1 MKVLISGSFWNGSL
15 EESYV
20 RAFEQL
26 GITVVRFDWEQ
37 IAGAHPLASM
47 RFTNKLLRSRIAD
60 RAGKWLVTAV
70 EDSRPDLVL
79 VVKGRSIRPEVIEKI
94 GSLPHTPT
102 IVNFNPDS
110 PWEPHNSSRQLL
122 EAIPQYHAHFTWS
135 TKLIAPFASA
145 GSRMTHFLPFA
156 YDPVLHYPISETGDR
171 EFDAVFIGTYDDER
185 DALLSNLSGFKI
197 GIWGNGWGSARHVPK
212 EWIKGRAIYGEEA
225 TRILSQ
231 SASALNIL
239 RPQNRGSHNMRTF
252 EIPATSHAM
261 IASRSDMHAQWFT
274 ENESAMYFDAADE
287 LREKIDLL
295 RHDRD
300 RANTI
305 ARNGYDRVKEETYAR
320 RAAMMLSLLGL
331 QK

>member
-15 EESYV
+15 EESYA
-20 RAFEQL
+20 RAFEHL
-26 GITVVRFDWEQ
+26 GITVVRFDWDQ
-37 IAGAHPLASM
+37 IVRAHPLASM
-47 RFTNKLLRSRIAD
+47 MFANKLLGSRIAD
-60 RAGKWLVTAV
+60 RAGKWLIAAV
-70 EDSRPDLVL
+70 EDSCPDLVL

-94 GSLPHTPT
+94 GSLPHKPT

-110 PWEPHNSSRQLL
+110 PWEPQNSSRQLI
-122 EAIPQYHAHFTWS
+122 EAIPHYHAHFTWS
-135 TKLIAPFASA
+135 AKLIAPFTNA

-156 YDPVLHYPISETGDR
+156 YDPILHYPIPGTSER
-171 EFDAVFIGTYDDER
+171 KFDAVFIGTYDDER
-185 DALLSNLSGFKI
+185 DSLLSNLSGFTI
-197 GIWGNGWGSARHVPK
+197 GIWGNGWERARKVPK

-225 TRILSQ
+225 TRMLSQ
-231 SASALNIL
+231 SACALNIL

-261 IASRSDMHAQWFT
+261 IASRSDMHTQWFT
-274 ENESAMYFDAADE
+274 EDESAMYFDSTDE

-295 RHDRD
+295 RHDSD

-305 ARNGYDRVKEETYAR
+305 ARSGYARVKEETYAS
-320 RAAMMLSLLGL
+320 RALRMLSLLDL